1 MIICNIILYKNL
13 KKKKYKYIYQKQNTS
28 KSILKNIYAYKLK
41 NQN

>member
-1 MIICNIILYKNL
+1 MLYKNL
-13 KKKKYKYIYQKQNTS
+13 KKKIYIYQKQNTN